1 MKSSAFDTPCDQP
14 VDWLLK
20 SRTLRWCLD
29 HGFDF
34 DVESDVMQGHLAQW
48 QQVLLQNPHYMQTR
62 LRLDGIGKQKHQSL
76 PQNRP
81 TVLTESE
88 LRDSRTLKR
97 ISERARD
104 LAGQQDVLI
113 EFADI
118 PFALLLHPIVDVAVA
133 QQHER
138 YPGTPLSLLQPA
150 AHSAICRA
158 LFATLSELTAK
169 TLFSEFVQAR
179 SELSSPTG
187 VFRAFVQAH
196 METGLSGL
204 FDRFPVLARL
214 IVSAMKDWGAGLDEL
229 LTHLQCDLPELG
241 IRLGSAPEAL
251 ATVSGL
257 EASGDRHNGRCVTII
272 TLGTGQRVV
281 YKPRSMR
288 AEQLYNEL
296 LTQLNA
302 AAGCELDGQPLCRA
316 TWVLDRGHYGWQ
328 EFIEPADCDTPVAAR
343 NYFVRVGTLLSV
355 LHVTRTIDANY
366 ENLVAAGEFPVLIDT
381 ETILHP
387 DLPPLSFG
395 DPPGTVAN
403 DTFYHERWLRSCAR
417 VRLLPHKVA
426 RNYGEPALD
435 LSAIGCIR
443 PQPVGQ
449 TQQWINCNQDGMNL
463 ESIATFVRPTHNVAR
478 LAGQPLE
485 PSQYVSEICEGFRR
499 GCEILL
505 TLRSQ
510 LLAPDGLWEL
520 FRDCTARVL
529 FRNTDIYARTLENST
544 NPQNLKDGFDYSL
557 CFEPLSLPFLLE
569 SGNDSRW
576 PIFQIEQ
583 RQLERGQVPYFVR
596 SADSRELDGPT
607 GEVLCREFF
616 PQSALLDS
624 RQYLAKLSEDEIAFQ
639 QFVIRGVFTA
649 EFRATTTALPCDSPN
664 RLTFPAGQ
672 AAITDAVTI
681 ADALCASSMSAS
693 SGAVNWMSVQD
704 LPGGESA
711 AFGPLPDRLYDGR
724 LGIAVFLAAVDCVQ
738 GTDQYRELLNRA
750 TSELRA
756 MLSRR
761 WASQAALL
769 SGGLGATHGWGGILY
784 GLTRLATL
792 SGDET
797 FLDSAMCAATAIDR
811 NLIRHDR
818 QFDLFSGSA
827 GLTVGLLALHDVI
840 GEPQLLTLANACG
853 EHLLNHQRVQEHGA
867 SWEFPVKPF
876 APGLAHGNAG
886 VALALARLFQATRSE
901 SFVNAAKDALQFEDI
916 KLAGASLDRTLCG
929 GMTGSLLAR
938 WGCSMCAPDEL
949 SEFFVNALPSLE
961 HLSSARMPVS
971 QLCCGRAGVEELRI
985 ALASTSRQARGDHRD
1000 NENEAAAFSAM
1011 DDPSLFRG
1019 LAGSGYVRLRS
1030 AAPDLV
1036 PCVPLFL

>member
-1 MKSSAFDTPCDQP
+1 
-14 VDWLLK
+14 
-20 SRTLRWCLD
+20 
-29 HGFDF
+29 
-34 DVESDVMQGHLAQW
+34 
-48 QQVLLQNPHYMQTR
+48 
-62 LRLDGIGKQKHQSL
+62 
-76 PQNRP
+76 
-81 TVLTESE
+81 
-88 LRDSRTLKR
+88 
-97 ISERARD
+97 
-104 LAGQQDVLI
+104 
-113 EFADI
+113 
-118 PFALLLHPIVDVAVA
+118 
-133 QQHER
+133 
-138 YPGTPLSLLQPA
+138 
-150 AHSAICRA
+150 
-158 LFATLSELTAK
+158 
-169 TLFSEFVQAR
+169 
-179 SELSSPTG
+179 
-187 VFRAFVQAH
+187 
-196 METGLSGL
+196 
-204 FDRFPVLARL
+204 
-214 IVSAMKDWGAGLDEL
+214 
-229 LTHLQCDLPELG
+229 
-241 IRLGSAPEAL
+241 
-251 ATVSGL
+251 
-257 EASGDRHNGRCVTII
+257 
-272 TLGTGQRVV
+272 
-281 YKPRSMR
+281 
-288 AEQLYNEL
+288 
-296 LTQLNA
+296 
-302 AAGCELDGQPLCRA
+302 
-316 TWVLDRGHYGWQ
+316 
-328 EFIEPADCDTPVAAR
+328 
-343 NYFVRVGTLLSV
+343 V

-395 DPPGTVAN
+395 DAPDTVAN
-403 DTFYHERWLRSCAR
+403 DTFYHEKWLRSCAR
-417 VRLLPHKVA
+417 VRMLPHKVG
-426 RNYGEPALD
+426 RTSGLPALD

-443 PQPVGQ
+443 PQPAGQ
-449 TQQWINCNQDGMNL
+449 SQQWINCNQDGMNL
-463 ESIATFVRPTHNVAR
+463 ESIATCVRPTHNVAR

-505 TLRSQ
+505 AVRSQ

-544 NPQNLKDGFDYSL
+544 NPQNLRNGFDYSL

-576 PIFQIEQ
+576 SIFQTEQ

-596 SADSRELDGPT
+596 SADSRELGGPT

-616 PQSALLDS
+616 PQSALHDS

-649 EFRATTTALPCDSPN
+649 ELRATKPSESRSRDRQGAEPVVEDTPLPDGRGSESSI
-664 RLTFPAGQ
+664 
-672 AAITDAVTI
+672 AAAVMI
-681 ADALCASSMSAS
+681 ADAIGACSLSSS

-724 LGIAVFLAAVDCVQ
+724 LGIAVFLAAVDSAQ
-738 GTDQYRELLNRA
+738 GTDRYRELLNRA

-756 MLSRR
+756 TLSRR

-792 SGDET
+792 CGDET

-827 GLTVGLLALHDVI
+827 GLAVGLLALHDVAN
-840 GEPQLLTLANACG
+840 EPQLLTLANACG
-853 EHLLNHQRVQEHGA
+853 EHLLTHQRVQEHGA

-876 APGLAHGNAG
+876 ASGLAHGNAG

-901 SFVNAAKDALQFEDI
+901 SFLNAAKHALLFEDI
-916 KLAGASLDRTLCG
+916 KLAGASLDGTLCG
-929 GMTGSLLAR
+929 GMTGLLLAR
-938 WGCSMCAPDEL
+938 WGCSVCAPDEL
-949 SEFFVNALPSLE
+949 SEFFVSALPNLE
-961 HLSSARMPVS
+961 PLNPAQMPVA

-985 ALASTSRQARGDHRD
+985 VLASTSRQLPEDHRE
-1000 NENEAAAFSAM
+1000 NENEAVAFSAM